1 MEKSKECV
9 HCSAI
14 FIPYYSGQI
23 FCKMCDDILT
33 EEEKDMICY
42 GGKNEQD

>member
-1 MEKSKECV
+1 MEKGKECV

-23 FCKMCDDILT
+23 FCEMCDDILT
-33 EEEKDMICY
+33 DEEKDMICD
-42 GGKNEQD
+42 GGREE